1 MDFYSDIGLIFEIAA
16 SLQSPSITWLL
27 VQSVRCSVLPALV
40 LLKVLAVHCCWFL
53 FVDENNAGSL
63 LGSLDL
69 AYLFAYAVGMFF
81 RYSIFT
87 FHDIV
92 GLLLTN
98 NHCLKCY
105 YYDSVKWYT
114 CIYLY
119 TCIKQYMYLY
129 HFKVSDKH
137 VGVFERKI

>member
-1 MDFYSDIGLIFEIAA
+1 MSLWQSKLILWTLDQMQGLIFEIAA

-40 LLKVLAVHCCWFL
+40 LFVSPGCTLLLVL

-98 NHCLKCY
+98 NHCL
-105 YYDSVKWYT
+105 
-114 CIYLY
+114 
-119 TCIKQYMYLY
+119 
-129 HFKVSDKH
+129 
-137 VGVFERKI
+137 